1 MRHNRDRRELSR
13 THEHRRALLRNLV
26 TALFEQERIETTI
39 AKAKETRRVAERMIT
54 FAKRGD
60 LHSRRTVASYLM
72 SAQIVKKLFETIAPW
87 YTDRNGGYTRII
99 RLKRRVG
106 DGAEIGVLELVKSKE
121 LVEEDKKKRLEKR
134 EAKTK
139 AKEERRKR
147 EEEKEEEKV
156 AAEEKEGAE
165 EAKARKKAGAEEA
178 SEDKGEKKAK

>member
-26 TALFEQERIETTI
+26 TALFEHERIETTI

-72 SAQIVKKLFETIAPW
+72 SAGIVKKLFETIAPW
-87 YTDRNGGYTRII
+87 YTDRHGGYTRII
-99 RLKRRVG
+99 RLRRRLG
-106 DGAEIGVLELVKSKE
+106 DGGEIGILELVKSKE
-121 LVEEDKKKRLEKR
+121 LVEEDRKKRLEQR

-139 AKEERRKR
+139 VKEERRKR
-147 EEEKEEEKV
+147 EEEKV
-156 AAEEKEGAE
+156 AAEEEEGAE
-165 EAKARKKAGAEEA
+165 EAKAKKKAGAEEA
-178 SEDKGEKKAK
+178 SEGKSEKKEK

>member
-13 THEHRRALLRNLV
+13 THEHRRALLRNMV
-26 TALFEQERIETTI
+26 TALFEHERIETTI

-72 SAQIVKKLFETIAPW
+72 SAQIVKKLFETIASW

-99 RLKRRVG
+99 RLRRRLG
-106 DGAEIGVLELVKSKE
+106 DGGEIGVLELVKSKE

-134 EAKTK
+134 EAKIKT
-139 AKEERRKR
+139 KEERRKR
-147 EEEKEEEKV
+147 EEEKV
-156 AAEEKEGAE
+156 AAEEEEGAE

-178 SEDKGEKKAK
+178 SEGKSEKKEK

>member
-13 THEHRRALLRNLV
+13 THEHRRALLRNMV
-26 TALFEQERIETTI
+26 TALFEHERIETTI

-72 SAQIVKKLFETIAPW
+72 SAQIVKKLFETIASW

-99 RLKRRVG
+99 RLRRRLG
-106 DGAEIGVLELVKSKE
+106 DGGEIGVLELVKSKE

-134 EAKTK
+134 EAKIKT
-139 AKEERRKR
+139 KEERRKR
-147 EEEKEEEKV
+147 EEEKI
-156 AAEEKEGAE
+156 AAEEEEGAE

-178 SEDKGEKKAK
+178 SEDKSEKKEK

>member
-54 FAKRGD
+54 FAKKGD

-121 LVEEDKKKRLEKR
+121 LVEEDRKKRLEKR
-134 EAKTK
+134 ETKIK

-147 EEEKEEEKV
+147 EEEKV
-156 AAEEKEGAE
+156 AAKEEEGAE

-178 SEDKGEKKAK
+178 SEDKGEKKGK

>member
-26 TALFEQERIETTI
+26 TALFEHERIETTI

-60 LHSRRTVASYLM
+60 LHSRRIVAGYLM

-87 YTDRNGGYTRII
+87 YTDRYGGYTRII

-106 DGAEIGVLELVKSKE
+106 DGGEIGILELVKSKE
-121 LVEEDKKKRLEKR
+121 LVEEDRKKRLEKR
-134 EAKTK
+134 EARIK

-147 EEEKEEEKV
+147 EEEKA
-156 AAEEKEGAE
+156 AAEEEVGAE
-165 EAKARKKAGAEEA
+165 EAETSKKSGDEKA
-178 SEDKGEKKAK
+178 SEDKSETKGK

>member
-1 MRHNRDRRELSR
+1 M
-13 THEHRRALLRNLV
+13 V
-26 TALFEQERIETTI
+26 TALFEHERIETTI

-72 SAQIVKKLFETIAPW
+72 SAQIVKKLFETIASW

-99 RLKRRVG
+99 RLRRRLG
-106 DGAEIGVLELVKSKE
+106 DGGEIGVLELVKSKE

-134 EAKTK
+134 EAKIKT
-139 AKEERRKR
+139 KEERRKR
-147 EEEKEEEKV
+147 EEEKV
-156 AAEEKEGAE
+156 AAEEEEGAE

-178 SEDKGEKKAK
+178 SEDKSEKKGK